1 MEKEIQD
8 LIIKYMVSRKP
19 IDNEYYNE
27 IIRIY
32 LKDHNLEGYIHEQA
46 ILTDEIEGIIAA
58 FIPQYKAIVVSPK
71 GVNAIRKTLAKLND
85 FQGEQFNVIDI
96 LQITQYL
103 LHELEHIQ
111 QEYIIEY
118 GKDDSIEANLLKIS
132 NPTWD
137 TLQEQLQKNPIIN
150 DDFVELHILK
160 QIEKYNELYQ
170 TRLYSI
176 SLRERL
182 AEVRS
187 YKTLLNILPG
197 LCLPEKYT
205 EFYRRLLHTQQLRGY
220 DLSGNVIPGPT
231 MDYIDAL
238 AGAHLIDTD
247 KCDIYDDNKVI
258 TYLKTKDILSLEDR
272 IDLGLPLTKP
282 EYEALS
288 LNVSIKLPEQVS
300 TQK

>member
-32 LKDHNLEGYIHEQA
+32 LKHHNLEGYIHEQA
-46 ILTDEIEGIIAA
+46 ILTNEIEDIIAA

-71 GVNAIRKTLAKLND
+71 GVNAIRKTLAKLHD

-103 LHELEHIQ
+103 LHELEHVQ
-111 QEYIIEY
+111 QEYIIEN

-137 TLQEQLQKNPIIN
+137 TLQEQLQKNPITN
-150 DDFVELHILK
+150 DDFVELRILK

-187 YKTLLNILPG
+187 YKTMLNILPG

-205 EFYRRLLHTQQLRGY
+205 EFYKRLLHTQQLRGY
-220 DLSGNVIPGPT
+220 DLSGNVTSGPT

-288 LNVSIKLPEQVS
+288 LNVSTKLPEQVS

>member
-32 LKDHNLEGYIHEQA
+32 LKHHNLEGYIHEQA
-46 ILTDEIEGIIAA
+46 ILTDEIEDIIAA

-71 GVNAIRKTLAKLND
+71 GVNAIRKTLAKLDD

-103 LHELEHIQ
+103 LHELEHVQ
-111 QEYIIEY
+111 QEYIIEH
-118 GKDDSIEANLLKIS
+118 GKNDSIEANLLKIS

-137 TLQEQLQKNPIIN
+137 TLQEQLQKNPIVN
-150 DDFVELHILK
+150 DDFVELRILK
-160 QIEKYNELYQ
+160 QIERYNELHQ

-187 YKTLLNILPG
+187 YKTILNILPG

-205 EFYRRLLHTQQLRGY
+205 EFYKRLLHTQQLRGY
-220 DLSGNVIPGPT
+220 DLSGIVTPGPT

-288 LNVSIKLPEQVS
+288 LNVSTKLPEQVS